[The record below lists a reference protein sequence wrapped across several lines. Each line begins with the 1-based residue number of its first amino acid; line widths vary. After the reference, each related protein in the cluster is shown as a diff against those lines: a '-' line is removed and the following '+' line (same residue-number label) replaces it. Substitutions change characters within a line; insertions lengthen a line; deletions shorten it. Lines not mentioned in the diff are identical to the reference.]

1 MIETATDA
9 LTATVSACDAVNA
22 PYAVIGGV
30 ARNAWAPP
38 RATTDLDLAIF
49 VTPQVYD
56 SLIRE
61 LASLGFQPQSSASA
75 EADDALP
82 DVVLLRRPTGI
93 VRRLDLLVAKTPFER
108 EAIEQAIVVDIGIPC
123 RVVRPE
129 HLIVY
134 KLIAGR
140 PRDLGDAEDVARTRQ
155 AAGAPVDFSV
165 VRRWA
170 REWTVEDR
178 LDRLVSALQG
188 VVP

>member
-9 LTATVSACDAVNA
+9 LTATVRACDAVKA
-22 PYAVIGGV
+22 AYAVIGGV

-49 VTPQVYD
+49 VTPDVYD
-56 SLIRE
+56 SLIGE
-61 LASLGFQPQSSASA
+61 LASVGFQPQSSASA
-75 EADDALP
+75 ETNDALP

-93 VRRLDLLVAKTPFER
+93 VRRLDLLVAKTPFEK
-108 EAIEQAIVVDIGIPC
+108 EAIEQAVVVDVGVPC

-140 PRDLGDAEDVARTRQ
+140 PRDLGDAEDVSRTRQ
-155 AAGAPVDFSV
+155 AAGEPVDFTV
-165 VRRWA
+165 VRKWA
-170 REWTVEDR
+170 NEWAVEDR
-178 LDRLVSALQG
+178 LDRLVAALEEA
-188 VVP
+188 VP